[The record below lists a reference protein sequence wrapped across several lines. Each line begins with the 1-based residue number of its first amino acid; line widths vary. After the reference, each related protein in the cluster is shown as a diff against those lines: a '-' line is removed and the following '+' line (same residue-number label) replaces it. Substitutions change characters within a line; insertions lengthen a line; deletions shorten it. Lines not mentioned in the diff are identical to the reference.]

1 MTTVLHRSALSVA
14 GLLVAG
20 GVVAGPAAA
29 AQAAPASD
37 TARSAAYAAS
47 SDRGERSSEGRLLNT
62 RYERQPNFYYCGP
75 AATRIALT
83 AQGRELSQDE
93 VASRLGTTVAGT
105 DSAEDTTRVL
115 NELTGDDE
123 YRTTA
128 IEAAKANQAQ
138 IDQLRDDV
146 RATVDDGRAVVAN
159 IIGTVS
165 DVDGRTHSY
174 PGGHYVTVVGYGEDG
189 DAVKIADPAFLGAEH
204 YWVSTET
211 LAHWIATRGYSH

>member
-37 TARSAAYAAS
+37 TARSTTASAS
-47 SDRGERSSEGRLLNT
+47 SGSGEWSSEGRLLNT

-115 NELTGDDE
+115 NELTGDDK

-128 IEAAKANQAQ
+128 IEASKASQAQ

-174 PGGHYVTVVGYGEDG
+174 PGGHYVTVVGYGEGG

>member
-1 MTTVLHRSALSVA
+1 MTTVLHRSAMSVA
-14 GLLVAG
+14 GLLVVG

-37 TARSAAYAAS
+37 TTSLTTTAAS
-47 SDRGERSSEGRLLNT
+47 SDQGGWSSEGRLLDI

-105 DSAEDTTRVL
+105 DSAADTTRVL
-115 NELTGDDE
+115 NELTGDDK

-128 IEAAKANQAQ
+128 IEASKASQAQ

-174 PGGHYVTVVGYGEDG
+174 PGGHYVTVVGYGEGG

>member
-37 TARSAAYAAS
+37 TTRFTSTAAS
-47 SDRGERSSEGRLLNT
+47 SDQGGWSSEGRLLDI

-115 NELTGDDE
+115 NELTGDDK

-128 IEAAKANQAQ
+128 IEASRASQAQ

-174 PGGHYVTVVGYGEDG
+174 PGGHYVTVVGYGEGG